1 MFKAE
6 HIQNRPCS

>member
-6 HIQNRPCS
+6 HIRE